1 MSSSAGT
8 IAELNALIANRPLL
22 RRVYDP
28 ERDVGRAFVITG
40 RPADWAEGARMLREQ
55 SQRLLAYHDRFWM
68 ARRFVRAGR
77 PILPG
82 RWPFDL
88 GAHWLF
94 AGQVRKR
101 FFDAA
106 PASIN
111 RCSWLTP
118 LPPWRQAG
126 RHDPSLLAEH
136 AAALGAVFSRLHDA
150 HSKQT
155 YASLLRGRLE
165 GDAGFFD
172 VAPYAEYAHAH
183 VRARPGDVVLDVGA
197 FTGDSARRFA
207 WQLRGFGRI
216 VALEPDQ
223 DSFAKLARL
232 RLPGLVALN
241 VGAWHERA
249 TLAFNPDAGSSKLS
263 ETGTTQVEVRAI
275 DEIVA
280 EQGLK
285 RVDLIKLDVE
295 SAEQQALDGARRT
308 LSRFRPKLQVSIYHR
323 PNDLFELPLR
333 LMNEL
338 PDYRFYL
345 GHHGPWHTETD
356 LYAMPQERLR

>member
-1 MSSSAGT
+1 MSAGT
-8 IAELNALIANRPLL
+8 IAELTALIASRPRL

-28 ERDVGRAFVITG
+28 ERDVGRAFVVTG
-40 RPADWAEGARMLREQ
+40 RPADWAEATRILVEGG
-55 SQRLLAYHDRFWM
+55 QRLLAYHDRFWM
-68 ARRFVRAGR
+68 TRRLVRGRR

-88 GAHWLF
+88 GAQWLF

-106 PASIN
+106 PRSIN

-118 LPPWRQAG
+118 LPAWRQAG
-126 RHDPSLLAEH
+126 RHDPSLVAQH
-136 AAALGAVFSRLHDA
+136 GAALSEVFSRLHDT

-172 VAPYAEYAHAH
+172 VAPYAEYAHAQ

-207 WQLRGFGRI
+207 WQLRGFGKI

-223 DSFAKLARL
+223 ANFAKLARL
-232 RLPGLVALN
+232 RLPGLVPLN

-249 TLAFNPDAGSSKLS
+249 TLSFSPDAGSSKLS
-263 ETGTTQVEVRAI
+263 ATGTTHIEVRAI
-275 DEIVA
+275 DDIVA

-295 SAEQQALDGARRT
+295 AAEHQALDGARRT
-308 LSRFRPKLQVSIYHR
+308 LKRFRPKLQVSIYHQ

-338 PDYRFYL
+338 PEYRFYL

-356 LYAMPQERLR
+356 LYAIPRERLR